1 MNRRIR
7 ITYNAPMVL
16 SFVLACFVVTLV
28 GVITMG
34 HSTQAFFMTY
44 HSSLKNP
51 MTYVRFF
58 THVLGHGDWAHFIGN
73 ASYLL
78 LLGPTLEE
86 KHGAATLIKIIAVT
100 ALVTGLVNYI
110 FFSNVALCGAS
121 GVVFAFILLISFTD
135 FREGEVPL
143 TFILVAAIY
152 LGQQIY
158 DGIVLDDNISNMAH
172 IVGGVVG
179 AVAGYVLNK
188 KSR

>member
-16 SFVLACFVVTLV
+16 SFVLICFVVTLV

-58 THVLGHGDWAHFIGN
+58 THVFGHGDWAHFIGN

-110 FFSNVALCGAS
+110 FF
-121 GVVFAFILLISFTD
+121 
-135 FREGEVPL
+135 
-143 TFILVAAIY
+143 
-152 LGQQIY
+152 
-158 DGIVLDDNISNMAH
+158 NIA
-172 IVGGVVG
+172 
-179 AVAGYVLNK
+179 
-188 KSR
+188 